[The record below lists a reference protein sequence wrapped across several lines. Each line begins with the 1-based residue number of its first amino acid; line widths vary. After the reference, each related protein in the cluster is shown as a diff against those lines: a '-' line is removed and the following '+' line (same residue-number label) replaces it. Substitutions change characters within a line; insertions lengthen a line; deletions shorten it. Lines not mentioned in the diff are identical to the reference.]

1 MKTQVPDSL
10 RNRFLIA
17 MPHLMDPNFSQ
28 SVTFICEHNE
38 QGAMGI
44 VINRPTQL
52 TLGEIFRQVGI
63 EPNSNNRYQSEL
75 IYAGGPVE
83 LERGFVLHTPGE
95 HKWDSSISVSPNIQL
110 TTSKDILQAMAK
122 NEGPENALVAL
133 GYAGWEAG
141 QLEREI
147 KDNAWLTCDAD
158 PLILFQTPMD
168 KRLEAAAALI
178 GVDLHLLS
186 TEVGHA

>member
-1 MKTQVPDSL
+1 MTTQVPDSL
-10 RNRFLIA
+10 KNRFLIA

-28 SVTFICEHNE
+28 SVTYICEHND

-52 TLGEIFRQVGI
+52 TLGEIFRQVDI
-63 EPNSNNRYQSEL
+63 EPDSNNRFQSEL

-83 LERGFVLHTPGE
+83 LERGFVLHTPGQ
-95 HKWDSSISVSPNIQL
+95 HQWDSSIAVSPTIQL

-122 NEGPENALVAL
+122 NLGPESALVAL

-147 KDNAWLTCDAD
+147 KDNAWLTCDAE
-158 PLILFQTPMD
+158 PAILFQTPMNQ
-168 KRLEAAAALI
+168 RLEAAAALI

-186 TEVGHA
+186 SEVGHA

>member
-10 RNRFLIA
+10 KNRFLIA

-28 SVTFICEHNE
+28 SVTFICEHND

-63 EPNSNNRYQSEL
+63 VPDSNNRYQSDL

-95 HKWDSSISVSPNIQL
+95 HQWDSSIAVSPNIQL

-122 NEGPENALVAL
+122 NDGPENALVAL

-158 PLILFQTPMD
+158 PSILFQTPME